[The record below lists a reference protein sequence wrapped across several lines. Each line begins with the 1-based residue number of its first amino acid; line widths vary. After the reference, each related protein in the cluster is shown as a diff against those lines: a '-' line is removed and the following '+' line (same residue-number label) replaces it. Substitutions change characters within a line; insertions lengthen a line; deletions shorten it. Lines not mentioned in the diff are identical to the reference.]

1 MTMQS
6 LLGTNH
12 CLPLFHMA
20 TGFICLEETKERIT
34 DFSIGYMINPKL
46 NIKKAFIEQVN
57 KGMNTTFGEI
67 TQPHIRS
74 TLEKNKTRVLTLLIF
89 YETRKNPKKAFR
101 VLSCVIY

>member
-1 MTMQS
+1 
-6 LLGTNH
+6 
-12 CLPLFHMA
+12 
-20 TGFICLEETKERIT
+20 
-34 DFSIGYMINPKL
+34 
-46 NIKKAFIEQVN
+46 
-57 KGMNTTFGEI
+57 MNTTFGEI